1 MRQLLIKLQIFAAI
15 KTPIDYII
23 VGQGLAGSCLAL
35 AFEKEGKKVL
45 VFDEPTKNR
54 SSAIAAGLFN
64 PIAGKGLAKTWMADT
79 LFPFAKTFY
88 QQAEAK
94 LRARFF
100 YPMPIYRPFI
110 SIEEQNE
117 WMAKSEDNSLR
128 PLIEKIH
135 TSSAFGNLVQD
146 GLGGILVRHAGYVD
160 TLTFMGAVR
169 TSLISTGSYL
179 PRSFDYAKIKIE
191 TNKVYY
197 EEVEAEGIIFCEGVG
212 VKQNPFFSWVYIN
225 PLKGE
230 TLTVRL
236 PHQLNQIFNRGIYLV
251 PTAKPYTYIVGA
263 TYKPN
268 DDTHYVTPEGK
279 EELEEKLQ
287 ALMNIPYV
295 IEQQQWGFR
304 PTVPDRRLTVGQHP
318 VHKNLY
324 LFNGMGTKG
333 VTLAPYFAHVFA
345 HWLEGAGKLP
355 DEINIKRF
363 KSLYSKF

>member
-1 MRQLLIKLQIFAAI
+1 MRIFVTI

-35 AFEKEGKKVL
+35 ALEKQGKKIL

-79 LFPFAKTFY
+79 IFPFAQTFY
-88 QQAEAK
+88 QQIETK
-94 LRARFF
+94 LGTRFF
-100 YPMPIYRPFI
+100 YPMPLYRPFI

-128 PLIEKIH
+128 TLIEKIH
-135 TSSAFGNLVQD
+135 TSSAFGNQVQD
-146 GLGGILVRHAGYVD
+146 KLGGILVRHAGYVD
-160 TLTFMGAVR
+160 TLAFMEIVR
-169 TSLISTGSYL
+169 THLISTESYL
-179 PRSFDYAKIKIE
+179 PLPFDYEKIKID
-191 TNKVYY
+191 TDKVYY
-197 EEVEAEGIIFCEGVG
+197 EGVEAGGIIFCEGVG
-212 VKQNPFFSWVYIN
+212 VKQNPFFSWMYIN
-225 PLKGE
+225 QLKGE

-236 PHQLNQIFNRGIYLV
+236 PHSLNIIFNRGIYLV
-251 PTAKPYTYIVGA
+251 PTTKPFTYIVGA

-268 DDTHYVTPEGK
+268 DDTNRVTTEGK
-279 EELEEKLQ
+279 EELEEKLR
-287 ALMNIPYV
+287 ALLTLPYV
-295 IEQQQWGFR
+295 IEDQHWGFR

-345 HWLEGAGKLP
+345 HWLEGTSKLP